1 MLERVTQ
8 ALYGLF
14 RASPSEGAGVADMQ
28 AASQLPPIPT
38 PKVKGGN
45 QSTPSFVK
53 RSAQQK
59 GEQRLQESDRRVA
72 STDIL
77 TFRTAATTKEVVRQ
91 LSATSP
97 DLSASVY
104 AYIRL
109 VVTRKFSAVAR
120 NQDGT
125 ANPEATAAVQTLL
138 SRMNFLTDYTQGF
151 SGVTSIHALAEQLT
165 KELRQYGSASYELV
179 LDKSR
184 LPSRMQPISTTQ
196 IKFVDDGSGTVKPE
210 QQINGQY
217 INLDVPTFFY
227 ASMDQDLL
235 EAYSSSPLEAG
246 VQAVIADTEFTND
259 VRRVIKRALHPRL
272 TAKIG
277 FDEFRKTVPAEMMG
291 DGEQVRQFQNTF
303 ISGISDTVNGLS
315 PEDALVHFD
324 NVEFNYLNNGNA
336 SLSNEYKVLQDHAN
350 SKMAAG
356 SKTPPAVLGHG
367 AGSQNIASTETLL
380 FLRYCESMQQ
390 TINSLISRG
399 LTLGLRLMGH
409 DVYCEFSFDRV
420 DIRPDAELEA
430 FRTMKQSRVLEQLSL
445 GMITD
450 EEASIELFG
459 RLPPAGAPKL
469 SGTMFHKA
477 SAVNPNPHSNTAQDA
492 NGQANNPDTPTQ
504 SKGPAQ
510 QNVKRVK

>member
-1 MLERVTQ
+1 MLDQAKKLISGFFGAPRSQGGVTTD
-8 ALYGLF
+8 
-14 RASPSEGAGVADMQ
+14 VQ
-28 AASQLPPIPT
+28 AATTMAPLPV

-45 QSTPSFVK
+45 QATPSFVK
-53 RSAQQK
+53 RTAQQK
-59 GEQRLQESDRRVA
+59 GDQRLQENDRRVA

-77 TFRTAATTKEVVRQ
+77 SFRTASTTKEVVRQ
-91 LSATSP
+91 LAATSP

-104 AYIRL
+104 AYNRL

-125 ANPEATAAVQTLL
+125 ANPEATASVQMLL
-138 SRMNFLTDYTQGF
+138 SRLNFLTDYSQGF

-184 LPSRMQPISTTQ
+184 MPSRMQPISTTQ
-196 IKFVDDGSGTVKPE
+196 IRFVDDGSGTVRPE

-217 INLDVPTFFY
+217 INLDIPTFFY

-277 FDEFRKTVPAEMMG
+277 MEDFKRTVPSEYMG
-291 DGEQVRQFQNTF
+291 DAEKTRDFQNQF
-303 ISGISDTVNGLS
+303 ITGISDAVNGLD

-324 NVEFNYLNNGNA
+324 NVTFDYLNNGNA
-336 SLSNEYKVLQDHAN
+336 SLSNEYKVLQDHSN

-477 SAVNPNPHSNTAQDA
+477 SAANPNPHSNTAQDA